1 MSEESLVLGLGEKC
15 RTLKYFKVR
24 GAGRATEEKC
34 CQKDGVLLFII
45 CSVPPLSAIFSRQ
58 IKATKPFSSKLD
70 NT

>member
-24 GAGRATEEKC
+24 EGLAGQLSRNATC
-34 CQKDGVLLFII
+34 CQKDGDLLFII

-58 IKATKPFSSKLD
+58 IKATKPF
-70 NT
+70 